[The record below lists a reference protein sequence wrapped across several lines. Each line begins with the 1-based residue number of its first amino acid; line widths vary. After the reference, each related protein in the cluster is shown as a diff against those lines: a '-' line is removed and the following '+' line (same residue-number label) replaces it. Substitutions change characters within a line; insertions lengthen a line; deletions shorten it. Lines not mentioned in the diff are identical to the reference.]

1 MVVITCKIGGV
12 AGTVAQAG
20 CNFDS
25 VDTDAN
31 THIFALYQEV
41 PPGGSLKPWSIKDVS
56 FVDTFFDN
64 YSGRLKIGANSTNY
78 STPWLWLNNWQVAD
92 YEFEA
97 IQGPSANILVLVP
110 ATWGYDLS
118 GGKLPCLD
126 TCSSINLLK
135 ELIPLRNLCNWNCKL
150 NCSLTRAQ
158 LALLMND
165 KDVLLAADARDRTA
179 AMPVKAKDIIIFSI
193 LFTNDN
199 VLAKPIELRLTFAI
213 S

>member
-25 VDTDAN
+25 VGEGDA
-31 THIFALYQEV
+31 HIFALYQDV
-41 PPGGSLKPWSIKDVS
+41 SSNGSLKPWLIKEASV
-56 FVDTFFDN
+56 VDTFFDN
-64 YSGRLKIGANSTNY
+64 YSGRLKMCSNTGY
-78 STPWLWLNNWQVAD
+78 PTPWMWLNNWKVYN
-92 YEFEA
+92 YEYDV
-97 IQGPSANILVLVP
+97 GGGSGANILVLVP
-110 ATWGYDLS
+110 AYWAYDLS

-158 LALLMND
+158 LACLMND
-165 KDVLLAADARDRTA
+165 KEAAQGKVVDDPRTA
-179 AMPVKAKDIIIFSI
+179 AKPVKHGDIIIFSI
-193 LFTNDN
+193 LFTNNN
-199 VLAKPIELRLTFAI
+199 VLAKPIELRLHFNI

>member
-31 THIFALYQEV
+31 TRVLSLYKDV
-41 PPGGSLKPWSIKDVS
+41 SGGVFTPWKIKDVS
-56 FVDTFFDN
+56 FVDTFFDDYN
-64 YSGRLKIGANSTNY
+64 GRLKIGLRAGLQNY
-78 STPWLWLNNWQVAD
+78 PTPWLWLNNWQVAD

-110 ATWGYDLS
+110 GYWGRDLS
-118 GGKLPCLD
+118 GGKLACLD
-126 TCSSINLLK
+126 TCSNMNLLK

-150 NCSLTRAQ
+150 NCSLTRVQ
-158 LALLMND
+158 LACLMND
-165 KDVLLAADARDRTA
+165 KEKEAKYKTRTA
-179 AMPVKAKDIIIFSI
+179 ACPVKPGDCVMFSI

-199 VLAKPIELRLTFAI
+199 VLAKPIELRLTFVIVA
-213 S
+213 